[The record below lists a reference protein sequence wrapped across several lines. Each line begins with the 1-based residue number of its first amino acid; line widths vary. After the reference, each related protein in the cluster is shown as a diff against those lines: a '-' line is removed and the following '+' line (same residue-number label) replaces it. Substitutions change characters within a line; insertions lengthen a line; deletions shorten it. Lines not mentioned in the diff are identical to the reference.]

1 MAAAAEE
8 RKTAAKEKRLKVNED
23 TSHQKQI

>member
-1 MAAAAEE
+1 MAATAEE

-23 TSHQKQI
+23 TSHHKQI